1 MLATQ
6 KVNGSQRQAPDA
18 DSQMALSLLDDM
30 PAGVALL
37 SAEGRVVYLN
47 PVAQLRLDRPRS
59 DILGQDFF
67 REVLPQ
73 LEQEGVGERY
83 RAGMAQGRVSI
94 AVDAEHRSEGRAQRL
109 HIGIRSCSSVR
120 QRLGVLVLEDRSS
133 LAYEEERRERAER
146 LSAIGELA
154 RGVAHEVNNPLAS
167 IKSFAQLLLQDVQS
181 SSHLQALEIISHECG
196 RIAKIIDNLLDF
208 AHSQDLEDQERINL
222 SSLVEGVVQLK
233 RYALET
239 AGIEIQLDLDPAVS
253 CVRGEVGALQR
264 AILHLVLTS
273 ESSLNARRG
282 HRMLV
287 VQSRESTDGII
298 VSVADNGHGIPR
310 DELPHLLDPT
320 RSNQEPAHRIGLG
333 ITASVIRKHGGQFWV
348 ESVEGRGTAYFLRI
362 PRAEGAP
369 DELVVETTPQVVR
382 NDGHRPLKVLIA
394 DDESSLRLALEL
406 FLGRQGHQVIHA
418 GNAQDALRIAQ
429 EMHLDAALVDA
440 RMPGDGVALV
450 DQLEEI
456 PTLRGRVA
464 LMSGDVGYI
473 RSRQQ
478 DNPDRLYLAKPFEMT
493 EVVTLIEQ
501 LGQ

>member
-1 MLATQ
+1 MLAKQ
-6 KVNGSQRQAPDA
+6 KVNGPQPRAYDA

-37 SAEGRVVYLN
+37 GVDGRVLYLN
-47 PVAQLRLDRPRS
+47 PVAQLRLDRSRS
-59 DILGQDFF
+59 DAVGQDFF
-67 REVLPQ
+67 RELLPH
-73 LEQEGVGERY
+73 LEAEGIGERY
-83 RAGMAQGRVSI
+83 RTGMAQGRLSL
-94 AVDAEHRSEGRAQRL
+94 ALDTEHRPDGRVHRL
-109 HIGIRSCSSVR
+109 HLGIRSCNSTR
-120 QRLGVLVLEDRSS
+120 QRLGVVVLEDRSS
-133 LAYEEERRERAER
+133 LAHEEERRVRAER

-181 SSHLQALEIISHECG
+181 SSHLQALEIISQECS

-208 AHSQDLEDQERINL
+208 AHQQDLEDPERVNL
-222 SSLVEGVVQLK
+222 SSLLEGVVQLK
-233 RYALET
+233 RYAMET

-253 CVRGEVGALQR
+253 SVRGEVGALQR
-264 AILHLVLTS
+264 AILHLLLNS
-273 ESSLNARRG
+273 ERALNARKG

-298 VSVADNGHGIPR
+298 VSIADNGAGIPR
-310 DELPHLLDPT
+310 DELPHLLDPA
-320 RSNQEPAHRIGLG
+320 RSRQAPAQRIGLG
-333 ITASVIRKHGGQFWV
+333 IAASIVRAHGGQFWV
-348 ESVEGRGTAYFLRI
+348 ESVEGRGTAYFFRI
-362 PRAEGAP
+362 PREQTVQEEQVIETAP
-369 DELVVETTPQVVR
+369 PEVRDES
-382 NDGHRPLKVLIA
+382 HRGLKVLIA

-418 GNAQDALRIAQ
+418 GNAQDALRLAR

-440 RMPGDGVALV
+440 RMPGDGVALAE
-450 DQLEEI
+450 QLEEI

-473 RSRQQ
+473 RARQH
-478 DNPDRLYLAKPFEMT
+478 DNPNRLYLAKPFEMT
-493 EVVTLIEQ
+493 EVVNLIEQ